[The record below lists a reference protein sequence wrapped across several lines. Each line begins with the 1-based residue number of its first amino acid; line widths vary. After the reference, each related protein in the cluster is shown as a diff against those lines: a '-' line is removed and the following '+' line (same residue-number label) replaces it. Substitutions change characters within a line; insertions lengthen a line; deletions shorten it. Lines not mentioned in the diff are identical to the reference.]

1 MDNLLLA
8 MSVNDIIDKVDG
20 FVWGWTLIVLILAAG
35 IWLSVRTGFVQIFH
49 LGKALKFM
57 VKNND

>member
-8 MSVNDIIDKVDG
+8 MSVNDIIKKVDG

-35 IWLSVRTGFVQIFH
+35 IWLS
-49 LGKALKFM
+49 
-57 VKNND
+57 